1 MQKLTKNLHLH
12 LMLLPSVIAV
22 FIFSYIPMAGIV
34 IAFQKFVPAK
44 GYILNQ
50 QFIGFENFRYI
61 LLMPNIYGVLRN
73 TITIALGKIVLYI
86 IVPIVVALLLN
97 EVVHLKFKRAIQTMI
112 YFPYFLSWVVF
123 AGVLVDILSV
133 KTGIFNDLLEFLG
146 LGRHFFLGDNS
157 LFQGTLIV
165 TESYKTFGF
174 DTVIFLAAI
183 TNIDPAL
190 YEAAAIDG
198 AGRFK
203 QTLHITLPGM
213 FMMIVLVIVINMG
226 NVMNA
231 GFDQIFN
238 LYSPAVYKS
247 GDVLDTLIYRIGLI
261 DFHYGPATAV
271 GLFKSL
277 VSMILISGSYFVS
290 YKFFDYRIF

>member
-22 FIFSYIPMAGIV
+22 FIFSYIPMAGII

-44 GYILNQ
+44 GYIFNQ
-50 QFIGFENFRYI
+50 QFVGLENFKYI
-61 LLMPNIYGVLRN
+61 LSMPNIYGVLRN

-123 AGVLVDILSV
+123 AGVLIDILSV
-133 KTGIFNDLLEFLG
+133 KTGIFNDLLALLG

-157 LFQGTLIV
+157 LFQGTMIV

-183 TNIDPAL
+183 TNIDPSL
-190 YEAAAIDG
+190 YEAASIDG

-226 NVMNA
+226 NIMNA

-238 LYSPAVYKS
+238 LYSPAAYKR
-247 GDVLDTLIYRIGLI
+247 GDVLDTLIYRLGLI

-271 GLFKSL
+271 GLFKSA